1 MKRKRRVMDILGIIV
16 GLITAIFGITQMNE
30 GNYIMTV
37 ESIKYGGDA
46 YTGIQNAGAVTANNI
61 KMLIEVMEKYF
72 STFFV
77 ILGIFLIIH
86 FFRLLMTDGEDTNT
100 PINIQTSVDNKQIEL
115 EKLNRIREKGILT
128 EEEYEHEKEKIN
140 R

>member
-1 MKRKRRVMDILGIIV
+1 
-16 GLITAIFGITQMNE
+16 
-30 GNYIMTV
+30 MTV